1 MLRYAQWGVR
11 EYFSCSHQPKSTC
24 LVSAIHGAYGNARL
38 IEKANP
44 GMSFGVDLYKNLVI
58 MLNFLPHSANRTEY
72 EEVACMVLNIFDL
85 GLRETMDM
93 CLSGVFFG
101 EISCNPSF
109 QLNSRITR
117 ENGWFLLTLN
127 FGGVDWSWQ
136 TLKRCASR
144 SQWI

>member
-1 MLRYAQWGVR
+1 M
-11 EYFSCSHQPKSTC
+11 C
-24 LVSAIHGAYGNARL
+24 LVSGIHGAYGNARL

-72 EEVACMVLNIFDL
+72 EEVACMVLNLFDL
-85 GLRETMDM
+85 GQMMDM
-93 CLSGVFFG
+93 CLSGVFFC

-117 ENGWFLLTLN
+117 ENGVFY
-127 FGGVDWSWQ
+127 
-136 TLKRCASR
+136 
-144 SQWI
+144 

>member
-1 MLRYAQWGVR
+1 
-11 EYFSCSHQPKSTC
+11 
-24 LVSAIHGAYGNARL
+24 
-38 IEKANP
+38 
-44 GMSFGVDLYKNLVI
+44 MSFGVDLYKNLVI

-72 EEVACMVLNIFDL
+72 EEVACMVLNLFDL

-117 ENGWFLLTLN
+117 ENGGFYQPLISEVLIGHDKPCSDVQVETNEYNLYIQKSTT
-127 FGGVDWSWQ
+127 D
-136 TLKRCASR
+136 
-144 SQWI
+144 QWAM